1 MQFFETRATAII
13 TIVTVIVSGFLVLS
27 GSLGYWAVNAGF
39 IPLRMTDLGI
49 PSEHMF
55 VVPSW
60 ATPLTATLIHGG
72 WAHIA
77 LKPRDAGVL
86 RAVCREGAGG
96 LSGWSFLYVL
106 GAYAAAAGHWA
117 FGPDSTAP
125 MIGASGAIS
134 AVVGA
139 YALLYGER
147 RAQAIGPV
155 PAGVVHVVWL
165 AAAWIG
171 IQLLMGLAGF
181 GASVGASGPIAI
193 GAHIGG
199 FLAGLVL
206 ARPLLLWHYRAA

>member
-1 MQFFETRATAII
+1 MKFFETRATAII
-13 TIVTVIVSGFLVLS
+13 TIVTVIVSGFLVISNVLP
-27 GSLGYWAVNAGF
+27 YWAVNAGF

-49 PSEHMF
+49 PSDHMF
-55 VVPSW
+55 AIPAW

-77 LKPRDAGVL
+77 LNLVMLVYCGQFVE
-86 RAVCREGAGG
+86 RAIGTVGMVV
-96 LSGWSFLYVL
+96 LYVV
-106 GAYAAAAGHWA
+106 GAYVAAAGHWA
-117 FGPDSTAP
+117 FGPQSMAP
-125 MIGASGAIS
+125 MIGASGSIS

-147 RAQAIGPV
+147 RAQAIGPI
-155 PAGVVHVVWL
+155 PAGVVHVAWL

-206 ARPLLLWHYRAA
+206 ARPLLLWNYRAA

>member
-1 MQFFETRATAII
+1 MSFFETRATAII

-27 GSLGYWAVNAGF
+27 GSLPYWAVNAGF
-39 IPLRMTDLGI
+39 IPLRMTEFGI
-49 PSEHMF
+49 PSDHMF
-55 VVPSW
+55 VVPAW

-77 LKPRDAGVL
+77 LNLVMLVYCGQFVERALGTVGLIVL
-86 RAVCREGAGG
+86 YG
-96 LSGWSFLYVL
+96 L

-117 FGPDSTAP
+117 FGPESVSP

-147 RAQAIGPV
+147 RAKAIGPV

-181 GASVGASGPIAI
+181 GASVGANGPIAI

-206 ARPLLLWHYRAA
+206 ARPLLMWRYRAA

>member
-1 MQFFETRATAII
+1 MTFMETRATAII
-13 TIVTVIVSGFLVLS
+13 TIVTIIVSAFLLLV
-27 GSLGYWAVNAGF
+27 GSLPYWAINAGF
-39 IPLRMTDLGI
+39 IPLRMSGGDLVTA
-49 PSEHMF
+49 HMF
-55 VVPSW
+55 VVPTW

-72 WAHIA
+72 WAHVA
-77 LKPRDAGVL
+77 LNLVMLAYCGQFVERALGPLGV
-86 RAVCREGAGG
+86 VI
-96 LSGWSFLYVL
+96 LYGL

-117 FGPDSTAP
+117 FDPQSAAP

-147 RAQAIGPV
+147 RAQAIGPI
-155 PAGVVHVVWL
+155 PAGVVHVAWL